1 MNIQSSEARFID
13 ADGTYTTVE
22 LLAMT
27 GLQESELHALIECG
41 AIDVADATGPQWHLS
56 AWSITVARQA
66 RELRDAFDLNDAHS
80 VAVVTRFAQ
89 RVKALERELR
99 ALRSK
104 TGEI

>member
-1 MNIQSSEARFID
+1 MNIQSSEARSID
-13 ADGTYTTVE
+13 ADGSYTIVE

-27 GLQESELHALIECG
+27 GLDESELHALMECG
-41 AIDVADATGPQWHLS
+41 AIDVADATGHQWHLS
-56 AWSITVARQA
+56 AWSITVAREA